1 MGNAYSLSYVNL
13 FMAQFEEQYIYPEI
27 KDISLIFKI
36 YWWHIYHMEG
46 NKRRINNI
54 YERTE

>member
-1 MGNAYSLSYVNL
+1 MGCAMGNAYSLSYVNL

-36 YWWHIYHMEG
+36 Y
-46 NKRRINNI
+46 
-54 YERTE
+54 